1 MGKFRSKL
9 KKNASG
15 KKWARGHSSTSNPE
29 SNKHRSKAKARF
41 FQTNLSL
48 GKYTSP
54 IYSITRWYRFPNSN
68 NHIFSYPSK

>member
-48 GKYTSP
+48 GKYSSL
-54 IYSITRWYRFPNSN
+54 IFRITRCSRYSN
-68 NHIFSYPSK
+68 INYHIFSYTSK